1 MEVKDLFSY
10 YAKIAEDYF
19 SSLSF
24 EIENEDSLKDAVI
37 YSFFSGGKR
46 FRPVL
51 MLATADYLKLDFKQV
66 LPYAFSMECVHTHS
80 LIHDDLP
87 ALDNS
92 DFRRGSLSCHKK
104 FNESTAVLAGDW
116 LLNFAYL
123 SLLNSS
129 EEKFSAKAF
138 KEFAKSVDK
147 MLVGQVKDTQ
157 SDFDKTLEGVL
168 EVYKLKTS
176 ALISSCFTIPV
187 VLAGLDDLEEDFCD
201 FGENLGLLFQITD
214 DLIDYNQNRNEVVEL
229 NLIEIIGL
237 NKTLALKGDLI
248 NKCYK
253 FSDKYKDFTFAK
265 FITDYV
271 AERNF

>member
-1 MEVKDLFSY
+1 MEFKDLFST

-19 SSLSF
+19 LSQSF
-24 EIENEDSLKDAVI
+24 DVDSDSSLKDAVI

-46 FRPVL
+46 FRPIL
-51 MLATADYLKLDFKQV
+51 MIATADYLKLDFKRV
-66 LPYAFSMECVHTHS
+66 LSYAFSMECVHTHS

-123 SLLNSS
+123 SLLKAPCD
-129 EEKFSAKAF
+129 KFSFKAF
-138 KEFAKSVDK
+138 EEFSKSVDK
-147 MLVGQVKDTQ
+147 MLVGQAKDTQ
-157 SDFDKTLEGVL
+157 SDFDKTLDGVL
-168 EVYKLKTS
+168 KVYSLKTS

-187 VLAGLDDLEEDFCD
+187 VLAGLGNLEEDFRD

-214 DLIDYNQNRNEVVEL
+214 DLIDYNQNGNDEKEL
-229 NLIEIIGL
+229 NLIEVIGL
-237 NKTLALKGDLI
+237 NKTLALKLDLI
-248 NKCYK
+248 NECYK